1 MQMEQ
6 PRREALEKHIGACVI
21 LCQCI
26 EHSLAMLTRDQEAL
40 HLLKGREFFDALAVP
55 HTAPL
60 ESHFTKL
67 RSDSRFHDMLPEL
80 AAIIERRNKIVHRA
94 IVSCDVIAHVEGEV
108 EYDFEADIAAFRS
121 FLSVITQRM
130 DSLGIGTAKDIDDR
144 LLMLVRAA
152 HVLAIEEN
160 REIAAKKKAQQAAT
174 ANDAQRDR

>member
-1 MQMEQ
+1 MQMDQ

-40 HLLKGREFFDALAVP
+40 HLLKGPELFDAIAEP
-55 HTAPL
+55 HTIPL
-60 ESHFTKL
+60 ERHFKKL
-67 RSDSRFHDMLPEL
+67 QSDNRFHDMLPEL

-108 EYDFEADIAAFRS
+108 EYDFDADLAAFRA

-130 DSLGIGTAKDIDDR
+130 DSLGIGTATDVDER
-144 LLMLVRAA
+144 LLMHVRAA
-152 HVLAIEEN
+152 HMLAIQEN
-160 REIAAKKKAQQAAT
+160 KDIAAKKMAQQAAT
-174 ANDAQRDR
+174 ANDAKRT